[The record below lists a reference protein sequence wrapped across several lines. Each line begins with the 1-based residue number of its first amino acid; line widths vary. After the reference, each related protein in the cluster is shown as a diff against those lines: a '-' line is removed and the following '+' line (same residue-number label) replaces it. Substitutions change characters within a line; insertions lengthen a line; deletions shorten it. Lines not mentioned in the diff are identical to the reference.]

1 MSISKISGV
10 LISNID
16 SISGVLKSNI
26 SKIGSIELP
35 QEITCT
41 ELSLSY
47 DNRDS
52 SASCRGD
59 IGIYY
64 YDESSGILYNEC
76 GGERAPNGFYS
87 NGIEIFSWNGEI
99 YALEGSCRR

>member
-47 DNRDS
+47 DNRDA
-52 SASCRGD
+52 SASCGGD
-59 IGIYY
+59 IRIYY

-76 GGERAPNGFYS
+76 GGELAPIGYYS
-87 NGIEIFSWNGEI
+87 NGVDIYDWNGERFDVV
-99 YALEGSCRR
+99 GRCR